1 MDDLRQ
7 RPNWTPLRSTTV
19 VGPHVVHSW
28 NEPRLPGEPYR
39 DLTGI
44 THTRN
49 TLRVIVIDPVLVTD
63 LGTPQ
68 EVDRATA
75 TMTGAL
81 MELLR
86 LPEDVTTLLD
96 HAVDTFAHSNWSG
109 PAACVGVIELWE
121 DHLTAWRHGDIQVWV
136 NTPTLDTPQNLFP
149 TDMLTPD
156 ARQAIDNRNPEA
168 PEMAEQRRL
177 LSDARSWRT
186 APIGLPHAPR
196 QTAQARHVQRAIM
209 STDGVPLTPERATNH
224 WEYLSGEAQLTPP
237 DWHHPSP
244 HGDIA
249 LIELLPKSRDAH
261 SPWPPR

>member
-7 RPNWTPLRSTTV
+7 RPNWAPLRSTTHI
-19 VGPHVVHSW
+19 GPHVVHSW
-28 NEPRLPGEPYR
+28 NEPRLPAEPYR

-44 THTRN
+44 TYTHN
-49 TLRVIVIDPVLVTD
+49 TLRIIVIDPVLVTD

-86 LPEDVTTLLD
+86 LPEDVTELLD
-96 HAVDTFAHSNWSG
+96 HAVDTFARSDWSG

-121 DHLTAWRHGDIQVWV
+121 DHLTAWRHGDTQVWV
-136 NTPTLDTPQNLFP
+136 HTPTHDTPQNLFP

-156 ARQAIDNRNPEA
+156 ARHAINNRNPHA

-177 LSDARSWRT
+177 LSHARSWRT
-186 APIGLPHAPR
+186 APIGLPQAPR
-196 QTAQARHVQRAIM
+196 QTAQARHVQRAII
-209 STDGVPLTPERATNH
+209 STDGVPLTAALADNPWEHLSNAAQIRPPH
-224 WEYLSGEAQLTPP
+224 WE
-237 DWHHPSP
+237 HPSP

-249 LIELLPKSRDAH
+249 LVELLPKSSDAH
-261 SPWPPR
+261 TSWPHH